1 MTSTV
6 SNRHPIAS
14 RTSFRRGLNYIA
26 GLIGIGLT
34 YFVLAKIGLA
44 LALIHPSASIIW
56 PPTGFALAAIVL
68 WGYRAWPAIFLA
80 AMIVNAIAAGSI
92 GTAIS
97 IATGNSLEALVGA
110 ALINVW
116 SNGRNTFST
125 SNGGAK
131 FAVICVVLATPI
143 SAIVGTTTL
152 AIAGQ
157 AEWANFANIWLTWWL
172 GDMIGAL
179 VVTPVVV
186 LCALSD
192 ARAFRRSELTETA
205 AVIFLA
211 VAVGFIAFNP
221 LFKQSHHPDA
231 LGFLAVLPL
240 LWAALRCGPRDTA
253 VASFILAGFSIW
265 GTFSGAGPF
274 AAASLNDLLLFVL
287 VFLVTVSVAS
297 LALSADVAMRKTIEE
312 NLHRTNTE
320 LDRRVEMRSAELAAA
335 NQALRD
341 ESRHKSQFLAN
352 MSHELRTP
360 LNSIIGLTDM
370 MVSNAARFGT
380 EKALEPLR
388 RVLSAGRHL
397 LALINDILDLS
408 KIDAGRMELNLAS
421 FLLAPVIAEVV
432 KTIEPLAAKNGNQ
445 VAVHCDGEIET
456 MRADQMR
463 LRQALL
469 NLMINANKFTERGTI
484 TIDAHHRQENGGDW
498 ITLAVKDT
506 GIGMTPE
513 QMGKLFQDFSQA
525 DSSTT
530 RKYGGTGLGLAI
542 SRRFCQMMGGDITV
556 ESEVGRGSTFTIRL
570 PRIVEVGAPQ

>member
-44 LALIHPSASIIW
+44 LALIHPSASTIW

-80 AMIVNAIAAGSI
+80 AMIVNATTGSI
-92 GTAIS
+92 GTAMS

-116 SNGRNTFST
+116 SNGRDTFST
-125 SNGGAK
+125 SNTVVK
-131 FAVICVVLATPI
+131 FAAICVVLATPI
-143 SAIVGTTTL
+143 SATVGITSL
-152 AIAGQ
+152 AIAGF

-192 ARAFRRSELTETA
+192 PRAFRRSELTETA

-221 LFKQSHHPDA
+221 LFKRSQHPDA

-240 LWAALRCGPRDTA
+240 LWAALRRGPRDTA

-274 AAASLNDLLLFVL
+274 TAVSLNDSLLFVL
-287 VFLVTVSVAS
+287 VFLISDSVPS

-320 LDRRVEMRSAELAAA
+320 LDRRVEMRTAELAVA
-335 NQALRD
+335 NQASRD

-370 MVSNAARFGT
+370 MVSNAPRFGT

-388 RVLSAGRHL
+388 RVLNAGRHL

-421 FLLAPVIAEVV
+421 FLFSPVIA
-432 KTIEPLAAKNGNQ
+432 
-445 VAVHCDGEIET
+445 
-456 MRADQMR
+456 
-463 LRQALL
+463 QA
-469 NLMINANKFTERGTI
+469 
-484 TIDAHHRQENGGDW
+484 
-498 ITLAVKDT
+498 
-506 GIGMTPE
+506 
-513 QMGKLFQDFSQA
+513 
-525 DSSTT
+525 
-530 RKYGGTGLGLAI
+530 
-542 SRRFCQMMGGDITV
+542 
-556 ESEVGRGSTFTIRL
+556 
-570 PRIVEVGAPQ
+570 